1 MTLIPPSA
9 RQYNS
14 AASKQAWCST
24 NSIKMLILI
33 ALAVITSAEKLLTA
47 DELISQPVPKEAQ
60 LLTGEALVNYVNS
73 RQTLWKA
80 EYVPGA
86 EAYFK
91 RRIMDS
97 KFLERLPGAEVIQS
111 IASDEEPPES
121 FDARD
126 HWKNCSSI
134 ISYIR
139 DQSACGSCWAVAS
152 ASAMSDRICI
162 QLNGKIKV
170 QITKKTT

>member
-1 MTLIPPSA
+1 
-9 RQYNS
+9 
-14 AASKQAWCST
+14 
-24 NSIKMLILI
+24 MLILI

-111 IASDEEPPES
+111 IASDEEPPERPQREP
-121 FDARD
+121 FV
-126 HWKNCSSI
+126 SS
-134 ISYIR
+134 
-139 DQSACGSCWAVAS
+139 QS
-152 ASAMSDRICI
+152 
-162 QLNGKIKV
+162 K
-170 QITKKTT
+170 